1 MIFKEIFNRSFRR
14 IILNHPSKLLHYSTF
29 RKVMPYTMQRYGGLC
44 QVYDMAN
51 QIDDEHIDGNIVEMG
66 CWKGGTAA
74 LMGYV
79 SKKNKSDRSLW
90 LFDSFQGLPEPT
102 EADREQAT
110 KKTLKIRERERE
122 RYPINRNHVM

>member
-1 MIFKEIFNRSFRR
+1 
-14 IILNHPSKLLHYSTF
+14 
-29 RKVMPYTMQRYGGLC
+29 MQRYGGLC